1 MRADRLLSLLMLL
14 QTRGQMTAR
23 QLAGELE
30 VSPRTI
36 CRDIDALSAAGVPVY
51 GVQGRGGGYA
61 LLDRYRTTLT
71 GLTEAQVRAL
81 FMLSIPAPLRDLGVS
96 EALKAALLKL
106 SASLP
111 GARRETEA
119 EVRQR
124 IHLDA
129 AWWFQG
135 AESVSHLQALHDAVW
150 DDRRVRIRWPVRH
163 GLSQEIEQ
171 VVDAY
176 GLVAKAGV
184 WYLVCGV
191 KGAAPT
197 PRITAHRISRLLAV
211 EVLDRR
217 FDRPAAF
224 DLAAWWRRWCAAFES
239 NRPTY
244 PVALR
249 VAPHALTELA
259 RRFPAVE
266 DHIARAGPP
275 GAGGWQRVDIVFES
289 LYDAR
294 ERLLPLGG
302 AIEVL
307 APRPLRLTMADYAA
321 QIAARYAPPDE
332 KKQ

>member
-1 MRADRLLSLLMLL
+1 VRADRLLSLLMLL
-14 QTRGQMTAR
+14 QTRGQMTAQ

-61 LLDRYRTTLT
+61 LLDHYRTTLT

-111 GARRETEA
+111 GARQETGA

-135 AESVSHLQALHDAVW
+135 AESVPHLHALHDAVW

-163 GLSQEIEQ
+163 GLPQEIEQ

-184 WYLVCGV
+184 WYLVCGIAD
-191 KGAAPT
+191 GDAT
-197 PRITAHRISRLLAV
+197 PRITAHRISRLLAA

-217 FDRPAAF
+217 FERPARF
-224 DLAAWWRRWCAAFES
+224 DLAAWWRGWCTAFES
-239 NRPTY
+239 NRPAY
-244 PVALR
+244 PVVLA
-249 VAPHALTELA
+249 VAPHALVELA
-259 RRFPAVE
+259 RRFAAVE
-266 DHIARAGPP
+266 GQIERAGLPQ
-275 GAGGWQRVDIVFES
+275 AGGWLTVEIVFES

-302 AIEVL
+302 AVEVL

-321 QIAARYAPPDE
+321 QIAARYTPPDE
-332 KKQ
+332 IKQ